1 MTEHLRILLFIGL
14 AWGQT
19 ETDTSQIDYYERGV
33 IAAKKDFSPYYSC
46 FAGFTFN
53 PVVSPASIIIP
64 AIFLVYPVKIPQKHH
79 SILNTE
85 NGKAFQI
92 GYKEEAMNIKVK
104 SVLAGLAFRQVSE
117 FFKGVALSS
126 VPIG

>member
-1 MTEHLRILLFIGL
+1 MTKHLTLLLFIGL
-14 AWGQT
+14 AWGQA
-19 ETDTSQIDYYERGV
+19 ETDTSQIDYYEKGV
-33 IAAKKDFSPYYSC
+33 IAAKEDFSQYYSC
-46 FAGFTFN
+46 FAGCTFN

-64 AIFLVYPVKIPQKHH
+64 AIFLVYPVKLPQKHH

-104 SVLAGLAFRQVSE
+104 SVLAGLAFRQVAE
-117 FFKGVALSS
+117 FLKGVVFNS
-126 VPIG
+126 VAVG